1 MSDTARTTATVV
13 VSLVLMAGISLLTG
27 SRSVELFGV
36 SAVALCAGAAL
47 GVQWLCWVPASL
59 KETERFYDLTGGLTY
74 LSVVGFSLW
83 AGSREEAPS
92 PREWIL
98 SGMVVVW
105 AVRLASFLFLR
116 IHRTGK
122 DGRFDD
128 LKTSAVRFLI
138 PWTLQG
144 LWVFLTLVVVIVVN
158 CQAGTPPALG
168 ALDCAG
174 IVLWVLGFG
183 IEVTA
188 DRQKSAFAADPAN
201 KGKWIDEGLWSR
213 SRHPNYFGEIML
225 WSGIALCGASCFSGG
240 EWAALISPAFVAFLL
255 AKVSGVPLLD
265 ERAMSRWVDNPDYLA
280 YRARTNRF
288 LPL

>member
-13 VSLVLMAGISLLTG
+13 VSLLLMAGISLLTG

-36 SAVALCAGAAL
+36 SAVALCAAAAL

-74 LSVVGFSLW
+74 LSIVGLSLW
-83 AGSREEAPS
+83 VGSREEAPS

-144 LWVFLTLVVVIVVN
+144 LWVFSVSYTHLTLPTIYSV
-158 CQAGTPPALG
+158 
-168 ALDCAG
+168 
-174 IVLWVLGFG
+174 
-183 IEVTA
+183 
-188 DRQKSAFAADPAN
+188 
-201 KGKWIDEGLWSR
+201 
-213 SRHPNYFGEIML
+213 
-225 WSGIALCGASCFSGG
+225 
-240 EWAALISPAFVAFLL
+240 
-255 AKVSGVPLLD
+255 
-265 ERAMSRWVDNPDYLA
+265 
-280 YRARTNRF
+280 
-288 LPL
+288 